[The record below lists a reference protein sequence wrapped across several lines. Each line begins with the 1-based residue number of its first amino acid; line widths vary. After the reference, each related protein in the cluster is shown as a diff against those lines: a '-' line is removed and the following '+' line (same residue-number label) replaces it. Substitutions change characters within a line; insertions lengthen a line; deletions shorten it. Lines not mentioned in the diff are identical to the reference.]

1 MRRFNVTTICVKN
14 LHYMANVS
22 KKVIIIKNMIDNDY
36 YFTIN
41 RGRQKGKTT
50 ILNLLTKEL
59 KEKYLIVSASFEGAS
74 FLFRDEE
81 TFARNIFDIFAEP
94 FKKLE
99 PLIAEKIK
107 NYGKGLK
114 TIGDIGR
121 TITDWCTESKKEI
134 VILIDEVDKAS
145 NYYIFMDFLGMLRK
159 KYIAKQLGEDITFKS
174 VILAG
179 VTDIKRIKTHITSR
193 KILTEEEINNIS
205 KTEYNSPWNVA
216 KTFKIDLDFDI
227 EEVESLLFDYLSEH
241 VDTKI
246 NTRLIAYLLHKY
258 TAGYPYLVSK
268 ICEIIVEELDSD
280 FTENGIEKSVKI
292 LLNESNTLFDDLIK
306 NIENNKD
313 LYNTIYN
320 ILVNNSSVSYNVHAH
335 SLGIMYSIFKNENGR
350 LKVHNKIFEMILYNY
365 MIAKK
370 DLEEVGKRLGNFT
383 SIGLYENDDGS
394 LDIKNAL
401 MKYQEYM
408 KSVFNKFDKDFIE
421 RQGRLLLLAF
431 FKPILNGKGFYFVE
445 GHTGFEQRQDLVMTF
460 GNFKYII
467 ELKIWR
473 GNEHHQKG
481 IKQLESYLDLENV
494 KKGYLVIYNKNE
506 NKEYKSELIKLE
518 NKDIFAVWV

>member
-1 MRRFNVTTICVKN
+1 MRRFNVTTTCVKN
-14 LHYMANVS
+14 LHYMADVS
-22 KKVIIIKNMIDNDY
+22 KKIKIIKNMIDDGY

-50 ILNLLTKEL
+50 ILKLLAKEL
-59 KEKYLIVSASFEGAS
+59 KEKYLVISASFEGRS
-74 FLFRDEE
+74 ELFKDEE
-81 TFARNIFDIFAEP
+81 SFAQKIFKIFAKP
-94 FKKLE
+94 FNELNPE
-99 PLIAEKIK
+99 MANKIK
-107 NYGKGLK
+107 DYGKYLK
-114 TIGDIGR
+114 SLDDVSNAISK
-121 TITDWCTESKKEI
+121 WCNSSKKEI

-145 NYYIFMDFLGMLRK
+145 NYYVFMDFLGILRD
-159 KYIAKQLGEDITFKS
+159 KYIGRQSGEEITFKS

-246 NTRLIAYLLHKY
+246 NTQLIAYLLHKY

-350 LKVHNKIFEMILYNY
+350 LKVHNKIFE
-365 MIAKK
+365 
-370 DLEEVGKRLGNFT
+370 
-383 SIGLYENDDGS
+383 
-394 LDIKNAL
+394 
-401 MKYQEYM
+401 
-408 KSVFNKFDKDFIE
+408 
-421 RQGRLLLLAF
+421 
-431 FKPILNGKGFYFVE
+431 
-445 GHTGFEQRQDLVMTF
+445 
-460 GNFKYII
+460 
-467 ELKIWR
+467 
-473 GNEHHQKG
+473 
-481 IKQLESYLDLENV
+481 
-494 KKGYLVIYNKNE
+494 
-506 NKEYKSELIKLE
+506 
-518 NKDIFAVWV
+518 